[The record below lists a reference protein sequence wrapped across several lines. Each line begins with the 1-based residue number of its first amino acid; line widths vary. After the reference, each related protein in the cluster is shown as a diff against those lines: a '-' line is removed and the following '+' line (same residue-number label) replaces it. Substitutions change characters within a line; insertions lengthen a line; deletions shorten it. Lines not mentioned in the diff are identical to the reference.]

1 LAADHLGSITALT
14 SSTGGLVDRF
24 SYDPWGKRRQAVTSP
39 WLSILPGSHL
49 IPASLANLTRGF
61 TGHEH
66 LDRVGLI
73 HMNGRIYDPELGRF
87 LSADPILQFPA
98 STQGLDRYAYVL
110 NNPVSLSD
118 PSGHLVFG
126 LAAAALGAW
135 LGVKVHVALGIL
147 TAALGG
153 YLETGSLK
161 AAVFS
166 AISATFSFGVGEI
179 GAALAKAGWSSAFQ
193 LAAVATLHGLTQGIL
208 AVAQGGKFG
217 SGFLSAAASSVF
229 GPKNDGTARL
239 DGKQRLIRVVKAAA
253 VGGTA
258 SRIGGGKF
266 ANGAVTGAF
275 VQAFNEL
282 QHPGKATGEQ
292 QEIDG
297 IRVYRKDIDLGGDD
311 KYGHWWIEIDGTESY
326 GWWPKHGV
334 DYKGTLFGVDG
345 ELNGQTTFG
354 GTPTL
359 DPHHGD
365 RSVGVNEFRVYGDS
379 SVSKALYVHQ
389 IRTFAASYNGG
400 WSWPWGQ
407 NCHSFQDRLLKE
419 TGLTIRRA
427 GQQ

>member
-1 LAADHLGSITALT
+1 
-14 SSTGGLVDRF
+14 VDRF

-126 LAAAALGAW
+126 LAAALI
-135 LGVKVHVALGIL
+135 GVKLAASGKFVLAAL
-147 TAALGG
+147 TAAIGG
-153 YLETGSLK
+153 YLDTGSLK
-161 AAVFS
+161 AGIFS
-166 AISATFSFGVGEI
+166 AISAGFSFGVGAI
-179 GAALAKAGWSSAFQ
+179 GEALKASFSSAFQ

-217 SGFLSAAASSVF
+217 AGFLSAAASSVF
-229 GPKNDGTARL
+229 GPKGSGAGIS
-239 DGKQRLIRVVKAAA
+239 DGKRLVRILQAAA
-253 VGGTA
+253 IGGTA

-275 VQAFNEL
+275 VQAFNDQL
-282 QHPGKATGEQ
+282 HGGEASD
-292 QEIDG
+292 EVDSVLSEPTVSSSID
-297 IRVYRKDIDLGGDD
+297 RSQSSETWYVPSLDDLGIPEVVVPLPPPWNRLDFGRDALNAAYYRIYD
-311 KYGHWWIEIDGTESY
+311 VEIATYTVTE
-326 GWWPKHGV
+326 V
-334 DYKGTLFGVDG
+334 
-345 ELNGQTTFG
+345 TTVREH
-354 GTPTL
+354 L
-359 DPHHGD
+359 Y
-365 RSVGVNEFRVYGDS
+365 FRN
-379 SVSKALYVHQ
+379 
-389 IRTFAASYNGG
+389 R
-400 WSWPWGQ
+400 
-407 NCHSFQDRLLKE
+407 
-419 TGLTIRRA
+419 TGLGRYIGSTDLVLSKRVVSQYQVVTGVRPA
-427 GQQ
+427 GYAGGFNVMMKSGRVVNPACVQVGSKVGQGC